1 MILLI
6 ENYLWLIVAVILAV
20 VEGATLNL
28 TTIWFALGALAAWLV
43 TFLNFSWGLQIGVF
57 VLVSGILLIFTKPLV
72 KKYLKVGRVKTNAE
86 EVIGMNAIVTEE
98 INNINAKGKVK
109 VKSQIWTARSDD
121 SQVIKIDSLVKVL
134 RIEGV
139 KLIVKKLKEDN

>member
-1 MILLI
+1 MI

-98 INNINAKGKVK
+98 INNIDAKGKVK
-109 VKSQIWTARSDD
+109 VKGQIWTARSDD
-121 SQVIKIDSLVKVL
+121 SQIIKIDSIVKVL

-139 KLIVKKLKEDN
+139 KLIVRKLKEDN

>member
-1 MILLI
+1 MI
-6 ENYLWLIVAVILAV
+6 ENYLWLIVAVVLAV

-28 TTIWFALGALAAWLV
+28 TTIWFAVGALAAWLV
-43 TFLNFSWGLQIGVF
+43 TFLNFSWTLQIIIF

-72 KKYLKVGRVKTNAE
+72 KKYLKVGEVKTNAE
-86 EVIGMNAIVTEE
+86 EVIGKEAIVIEN

-109 VKSQIWTARSDD
+109 VKGQIWTARSYNSD
-121 SQVIKIDSLVKVL
+121 VIEKDTIVRVL

-139 KLIVKKLKEDN
+139 KLIVQKIKEGN

>member
-20 VEGATLNL
+20 VEGASLNL

-43 TFLNFSWGLQIGVF
+43 TFLNFSWGFQIGVF
-57 VLVSGILLIFTKPLV
+57 VIVSGILLIFTKPLV
-72 KKYLKVGRVKTNAE
+72 KKYLKIGSVKTNAE
-86 EVIGMNAIVTEE
+86 EVIGKDAIVTEE
-98 INNINAKGKVK
+98 IDNINAKGKVK
-109 VKSQIWTARSDD
+109 VKGQIWTARSDNN
-121 SQVIKIDSLVKVL
+121 QIIKIDSIVKVL

-139 KLIVKKLKEDN
+139 KLIVEKLKEDN